1 MPPRPIKPIF
11 TAFGDRPTLDPAA
24 ERALDRASLVNAAIR
39 DDRVRAIVARVD
51 KLPAVPRAYT
61 DLIDAASS
69 EKAGLFDVAKI
80 IASDVAMAAK
90 VLELVNSAFFRRGQ
104 RITSIQQ
111 AVSRL
116 GLGLIKGLVLS
127 AHVFSTID
135 RKSAP
140 GFSIERFQAYSLT
153 GARLAQHL
161 VPKVE
166 LADEAFTA
174 GLLHEVGVLVLALYD
189 PALSLEIDRVVAQKS
204 CMRGDAEKALFGAT
218 HAQVGAALLASWQ
231 IPFPIVEAALFHHA
245 PHAKQ
250 IENVDILAAVHA
262 AATFM
267 DERAGGGPKPKL
279 DERFLSASGLTNAVV
294 KWRMVADRQLT
305 ID

>member
-1 MPPRPIKPIF
+1 MPPRPLKPAIF
-11 TAFGDRPTLDPAA
+11 AYGDRRALDPAA

-39 DDRVRAIVARVD
+39 DDRVRTIIAGIDR
-51 KLPAVPRAYT
+51 LPSVPKAYT
-61 DLIDAASS
+61 DLVDAASS
-69 EKAGLFDVAKI
+69 EKTGLFDVAKI
-80 IASDVAMAAK
+80 IASDVAMSAK
-90 VLELVNSAFFRRGQ
+90 VLELTNSAFFRRGQ

-127 AHVFSTID
+127 AHVFSTIG

-140 GFSIERFQAYSLT
+140 GFSIESLQSYSLT
-153 GARLAQHL
+153 AARLAQHL

-166 LADEAFTA
+166 LADDAFTA
-174 GLLHEVGVLVLALYD
+174 GLLHEVGVLVLAIYD
-189 PALSLEIDRVVAQKS
+189 PALSLEIDRAVAQRA
-204 CMRGDAEKALFGAT
+204 CTRVEAEKALFGAT
-218 HAQVGAALLASWQ
+218 HAQVGAALLSAWQ

-262 AATFM
+262 ASTFM
-267 DERAGGGPKPKL
+267 QERSGVGPKPRL
-279 DERFLSASGLTNAVV
+279 DERFLAASGLTNAVV
-294 KWRMVADRQLT
+294 KWRMVADRQLMT
-305 ID
+305 G

>member
-1 MPPRPIKPIF
+1 MPPRPIKPVF
-11 TAFGDRPTLDPAA
+11 AAFAGRRVLDPVA
-24 ERALDRASLVNAAIR
+24 ERALDRASLVHAAIR
-39 DDRVRAIVARVD
+39 DERVRTIVAGIER
-51 KLPAVPRAYT
+51 LPSVPKAYT
-61 DLIDAASS
+61 DLLDAAAS
-69 EKAGLFDVAKI
+69 EKAGLFDVARI
-80 IASDVAMAAK
+80 IASDVAMTAK

-127 AHVFSTID
+127 AHVFSTVD
-135 RKSAP
+135 RRSVP
-140 GFSIERFQAYSLT
+140 GFPIEAFQAYSLT
-153 GARLAQHL
+153 AARLAQHL

-166 LADEAFTA
+166 LADDAFTA
-174 GLLHEVGVLVLALYD
+174 GLLHEVGVLVLALSD
-189 PALSLEIDRVVAQKS
+189 PALSLEVDRVVAKKA
-204 CMRGDAEKALFGAT
+204 CTRVEAERALYGAT
-218 HAQVGAALLASWQ
+218 HAQAGAALLASWQ

-245 PHAKQ
+245 PHSKQ

-267 DERAGGGPKPKL
+267 EERAAAGPKPKL
-279 DERFLSASGLTNAVV
+279 DERFLAASGLSSAVV
-294 KWRMVADRQLT
+294 KWRMVADRQLM